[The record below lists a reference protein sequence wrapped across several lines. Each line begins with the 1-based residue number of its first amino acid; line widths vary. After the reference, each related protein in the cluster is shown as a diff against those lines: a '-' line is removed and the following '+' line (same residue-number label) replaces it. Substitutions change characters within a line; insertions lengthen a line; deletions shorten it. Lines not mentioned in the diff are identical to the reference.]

1 VESGYR
7 KVGLE
12 GGQAESL
19 NTNKWKIKVSKYMFL
34 SCRTNKLSKSAE
46 YLTFL
51 QEKNI
56 SILEKRRSLFY
67 FLLQKLTLS
76 N

>member
-1 VESGYR
+1 MELVCR

-19 NTNKWKIKVSKYMFL
+19 NTSRSKIKVSKYMFQ
-34 SCRTNKLSKSAE
+34 SWRANKLSRTVE

-56 SILEKRRSLFY
+56 TILEKEEAYFY
-67 FLLQKLTLS
+67 LLLQQI